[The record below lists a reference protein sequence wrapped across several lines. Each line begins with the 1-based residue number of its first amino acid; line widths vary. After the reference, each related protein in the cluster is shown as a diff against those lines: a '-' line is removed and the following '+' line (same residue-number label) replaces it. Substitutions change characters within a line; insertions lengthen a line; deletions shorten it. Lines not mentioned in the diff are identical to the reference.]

1 MCHHSTQNCYRRK
14 FYIASVLLE
23 SLRNYKIVNKDDLTE
38 IYASKGVWFYPCLRI
53 FAMYM
58 TKRFS
63 FPQDFLLSR
72 DGEAP
77 LGLDKYQYFTKV
89 TDKNERSGI
98 EGLDF
103 ALLGLFGET
112 GSLLSELKKKQRDKD
127 AYVSYQDSIL
137 EEFGDTLWYFAN
149 TALHAGIDLSVL
161 AQRAISSLG
170 NWSFQGQADATTF
183 AVLQKPKQH
192 LAEPPTSKRFEQQL
206 ISLAGKVGH
215 LLEDFSAGRIATNG
229 DVLSSDLV
237 EIFRVLIA
245 AADDAEVSLDEA
257 AKHNITKILDRWPIN
272 RNWPPLFDEEF
283 DEDEQLP
290 RQIAITFRE
299 KEIGGKQ
306 YVLQQCRG
314 INIGD
319 RLTDNRVEQDDYRF
333 HDVFHLAYAVILG
346 WSPVLRALLKVKRKS
361 NPAIDENQDGARAI
375 LIEEGISTWIFNYGV
390 RHDYLKNF
398 QSIDYTLLKSVR
410 EFVKGYEVEVRPLWQ
425 WEHAILEG
433 FRIFRE
439 LKTHRGGMVTADL
452 NAHTIQF
459 EALK

>member
-1 MCHHSTQNCYRRK
+1 MVKN
-14 FYIASVLLE
+14 
-23 SLRNYKIVNKDDLTE
+23 
-38 IYASKGVWFYPCLRI
+38 
-53 FAMYM
+53 
-58 TKRFS
+58 FS
-63 FPQDFLLSR
+63 FLHVQKLLSS
-72 DGEAP
+72 DGDAS
-77 LGLDKYQYFTKV
+77 LGLDDYQQFTRA

-127 AYVSYQDSIL
+127 AYVSYQDSII

-149 TALHAGIDLSVL
+149 TALHAGINLSVL
-161 AQRAISSLG
+161 AQRATSSLG
-170 NWSFQGQADATTF
+170 NWSYKGQADATTF
-183 AVLQKPKQH
+183 AALQKPKQQ
-192 LAEPPTSKRFEQQL
+192 LGGLSTGDRFEQQL

-229 DVLSSDLV
+229 DVLSADLV

-257 AKHNITKILDRWPIN
+257 AKRNIAKVLDRWPKN
-272 RNWPPLFDEEF
+272 REWSPQFDEEF

-290 RQIAITFRE
+290 RQIAITFKE
-299 KEIGGKQ
+299 KDIGGKQ
-306 YVLQQCRG
+306 YVLQQCKG

-319 RLTDNRVEQDDYRF
+319 RLTDNRIEQDDYRF
-333 HDVFHLAYAVILG
+333 HDVFHLAYAAILG

-361 NPAIDENQDGARAI
+361 KPEIDENQDGARAI

-390 RHDYLKNF
+390 RHGYFKNF
-398 QSIDYTLLKSVR
+398 QSIDYTLLKAVR
-410 EFVKGYEVEVRPLWQ
+410 EFVKGYEVEERPLWQ
-425 WEHAILEG
+425 WEYAILEG

-439 LKTHRGGMVTADL
+439 LKTHRGGIVTADL
-452 NAHTIQF
+452 NTHTITF
-459 EALK
+459 ETLK

>member
-1 MCHHSTQNCYRRK
+1 MVEN
-14 FYIASVLLE
+14 
-23 SLRNYKIVNKDDLTE
+23 
-38 IYASKGVWFYPCLRI
+38 
-53 FAMYM
+53 
-58 TKRFS
+58 FS
-63 FPQDFLLSR
+63 FLHVQKLLSS
-72 DGEAP
+72 DGDAS
-77 LGLDKYQYFTKV
+77 LGLDDYQQFTRA

-127 AYVSYQDSIL
+127 AYVSYQDSII

-149 TALHAGIDLSVL
+149 TALHAGINLSVL
-161 AQRAISSLG
+161 AQRATSSLG
-170 NWSFQGQADATTF
+170 NWSYKGQADATTF
-183 AVLQKPKQH
+183 ATLQKPKQQ
-192 LAEPPTSKRFEQQL
+192 LGRSSTGDRFERQL

-229 DVLSSDLV
+229 DVLSADLV

-257 AKHNITKILDRWPIN
+257 AKRNITKVLDRWPIN
-272 RNWPPLFDEEF
+272 RDWAAPFDEEF

-290 RQIAITFRE
+290 RQIAITFKE
-299 KEIGGKQ
+299 KDVGGKQ

-319 RLTDNRVEQDDYRF
+319 RLTDNRIEQDDYRF
-333 HDVFHLAYAVILG
+333 HDVFHLAYAAILG

-361 NPAIDENQDGARAI
+361 KPEIDENQDGARAI
-375 LIEEGISTWIFNYGV
+375 LIEEGISTWIFNYGA
-390 RHDYLKNF
+390 RHGYFKNF
-398 QSIDYTLLKSVR
+398 QSIDYTLLKAVH
-410 EFVKGYEVEVRPLWQ
+410 EFVKGYEVEERPLWQ
-425 WEHAILEG
+425 WEYAILEG

-439 LKTHRGGMVTADL
+439 LKTYRGGIVTADL
-452 NAHTIQF
+452 NTHTITF
-459 EALK
+459 EPLIK

>member
-1 MCHHSTQNCYRRK
+1 MD
-14 FYIASVLLE
+14 
-23 SLRNYKIVNKDDLTE
+23 IVEN
-38 IYASKGVWFYPCLRI
+38 
-53 FAMYM
+53 
-58 TKRFS
+58 FS
-63 FPQDFLLSR
+63 FLHVQQLLSR
-72 DGEAP
+72 DSEAS
-77 LGLDKYQYFTKV
+77 LGLDDYQHFTKI

-127 AYVSYQDSIL
+127 AYVSYQDSII

-149 TALHAGIDLSVL
+149 TALHAGINLSVL
-161 AQRAISSLG
+161 AQRATSSLD
-170 NWSFQGQADATTF
+170 NWSYQGQADAKTF
-183 AVLQKPKQH
+183 SALQKTKQY
-192 LAEPPTSKRFEQQL
+192 LAVPPVNERFEQQL

-215 LLEDFSAGRIATNG
+215 LLEDFSAGCIATNG
-229 DVLSSDLV
+229 DVLSADLV

-257 AKHNITKILDRWPIN
+257 AKRNITKVLDRWPIN
-272 RNWPPLFDEEF
+272 RDWPPQFDEEF

-290 RQIAITFRE
+290 RQIAITFKE

-333 HDVFHLAYAVILG
+333 HDVFHLAYAAILG

-361 NPAIDENQDGARAI
+361 KPEIDENQDGARAI

-390 RHDYLKNF
+390 CHGYFKNF
-398 QSIDYTLLKSVR
+398 QSIDYTLLKAVR
-410 EFVKGYEVEVRPLWQ
+410 EFVKGYEVAERPLWQ
-425 WEHAILEG
+425 WEYAILEG

-439 LKTHRGGMVTADL
+439 LKTYRGGIVSADL
-452 NAHTIQF
+452 NAHTITF
-459 EALK
+459 ETLK

>member
-1 MCHHSTQNCYRRK
+1 MDMVEN
-14 FYIASVLLE
+14 
-23 SLRNYKIVNKDDLTE
+23 
-38 IYASKGVWFYPCLRI
+38 
-53 FAMYM
+53 
-58 TKRFS
+58 FS
-63 FPQDFLLSR
+63 FLHVQQLLSS
-72 DGEAP
+72 DSEAS
-77 LGLDKYQYFTKV
+77 LGLDDYQHFTEI

-127 AYVSYQDSIL
+127 AYVSYQNSII

-149 TALHAGIDLSVL
+149 TALHAGINLSVL
-161 AQRAISSLG
+161 AQRATSSLG
-170 NWSFQGQADATTF
+170 NWSYQGQADATTF
-183 AVLQKPKQH
+183 TALQKPKQY
-192 LAEPPTSKRFEQQL
+192 LAVPPINERFEQKL

-215 LLEDFSAGRIATNG
+215 LLEDFSAGCIATNS
-229 DVLSSDLV
+229 DVLSADLV

-245 AADDAEVSLDEA
+245 AADDAEVSLDEV
-257 AKHNITKILDRWPIN
+257 AKRNITKVLDRWPIN
-272 RNWPPLFDEEF
+272 RDWSPQFDEEF

-290 RQIAITFRE
+290 RQIAITFKE

-333 HDVFHLAYAVILG
+333 HDVFHLAYAAILG

-361 NPAIDENQDGARAI
+361 KPEIDENQDGARAI

-390 RHDYLKNF
+390 CHGYLKSF
-398 QSIDYTLLKSVR
+398 QSIDYTLLKAVR
-410 EFVKGYEVEVRPLWQ
+410 EFVKGYEVAERPLWQ
-425 WEHAILEG
+425 WEYAILEG

-439 LKTHRGGMVTADL
+439 LKTYRGGIVSADL
-452 NAHTIQF
+452 NAHTITF
-459 EALK
+459 ETLK